1 MFTEKV
7 TLSVEQKKSNVAIL
21 SIISNT
27 ILVLL
32 KFFVGIITGS
42 ISVISE
48 AIHSSLDLFAS
59 FIAYFAVRK
68 SSHPPDEKHHFGHG
82 KVENISGAVEALLI
96 FLAAAMIIWEA
107 MEKII
112 HPHGMPKVEL
122 GIIVMAISAG
132 VNFFISNRV
141 MQVAK
146 ETDSLALEA
155 DAWHL
160 RTDVYTSLG
169 VLIGLVIVKLT
180 NLPILDPI
188 FAIAVALVI
197 IKAAFEL
204 TNKTLEG
211 LMDEKLPDS
220 EEQKIKRIIKDCCPQ
235 VVGFHR
241 FRTRKSGSISFVDLH
256 LVVPPGL
263 SIEEAHAI
271 CDTIELRAEKEIP
284 NLQMVIHVEPDNTK
298 IRV

>member
-1 MFTEKV
+1 MSTKKV
-7 TLSVEQKKSNVAIL
+7 QLSATQKKCNVAML

-27 ILVLL
+27 SLVLL

-82 KVENISGAVEALLI
+82 KIENISGAAEALLI

-107 MEKII
+107 VEKII

-122 GIIVMAISAG
+122 GIIVMAFSAG
-132 VNFFISNRV
+132 VNFLISNII

-169 VLIGLVIVKLT
+169 VLVGLVIVKLT
-180 NLPILDPI
+180 NLPVLDPI
-188 FAIAVALVI
+188 FAIGVALVI

-204 TNKTLEG
+204 TTKTLED

-220 EEQKIKRIIKDCCPQ
+220 EEQKIKRIIKNCCPQ

-241 FRTRKSGSISFVDLH
+241 FRTRKAGSSRFVDLH

-263 SIEEAHAI
+263 SVEEAHSI
-271 CDTIELRAEKEIP
+271 CDAIESSAEKEIP
-284 NLQMVIHVEPDNTK
+284 NLQMVIHVEPDKTK
-298 IRV
+298 N